1 MGTCGKCGPEG
12 REGIPRPASLSAPS
26 QSVPARRS
34 ASPSHADF
42 PQTEWSLVLEA
53 GRARAGDDS
62 EALERLCR
70 IYWSAIYAFLRHQG
84 HSPHDAQ
91 DLTQSFVLSLLRRQS
106 LANAE
111 PTKGRFRSFLLGA
124 LKHFLSDENRKLHAR
139 KRIDPHVAFS
149 LDGVDPE
156 QIVPTLATHASAEE
170 TFDRQWA
177 YSLLDQGINRLRQE
191 HTAAGKLNEFELLK
205 PLLTTE
211 PSPGEYA
218 TLAARLGISSDNVAV
233 RVHRLRQ
240 RFRECVR
247 SNVARTVSNPK
258 ELEQELRELFSA

>member
-1 MGTCGKCGPEG
+1 MNEPSQPVPT
-12 REGIPRPASLSAPS
+12 RRPATPT
-26 QSVPARRS
+26 
-34 ASPSHADF
+34 HADF

-53 GRARAGDDS
+53 GRARAGEGS

-70 IYWSAIYAFLRHQG
+70 IYWPAIYAFLRHHG
-84 HSPHDAQ
+84 HSPPDAQ
-91 DLTQSFVLSLLRRQS
+91 DLTQSFVLNLLRRQS

-111 PTKGRFRSFLLGA
+111 PAKGRFRSFLLGA
-124 LKHFLSDENRKLHAR
+124 LKYFLADENRKLHAQ
-139 KRIDPHVAFS
+139 KRIESHIAFS

-156 QIVPTLATHASAEE
+156 QVVLTLATNATAEDV
-170 TFDRQWA
+170 FDRQWA
-177 YSLLDQGINRLRQE
+177 YSLLDRGVNRLRQE

-218 TLAARLGISSDNVAV
+218 TLAARLRISSDNVAV

-240 RFRECVR
+240 RFRDCVR
-247 SNVARTVSNPK
+247 SDVAKTVSNPN
-258 ELEQELRELFSA
+258 ELEQELRDLFSA